1 MVGGTSAY
9 LSAGEHMTVGNLLYG
24 LLLPSG
30 NDAAIALADHV
41 AGTQARFVAMMND
54 RAQAMG
60 LRCTHFTSVSGI
72 VDRGN
77 YSCAEDLAALAH
89 AVLEQ
94 PLLARIVSS
103 RSAVL
108 PFPIKGGKLFLYNNN
123 PLMFLDYRGVDGLK
137 TGYTVAAGSC
147 LVAAARRGRA
157 WYGVVLLNSV
167 NSAAQAERLLN
178 RAFATA

>member
-1 MVGGTSAY
+1 
-9 LSAGEHMTVGNLLYG
+9 
-24 LLLPSG
+24 
-30 NDAAIALADHV
+30 
-41 AGTQARFVAMMND
+41 
-54 RAQAMG
+54 
-60 LRCTHFTSVSGI
+60 

-94 PLLARIVSS
+94 HLLARIVSS

-123 PLMFLDYRGVDGLK
+123 PLMFLGYRGVDGLK

-147 LVAAARRGRA
+147 LAAAARRGRG
-157 WYGVVLLNSV
+157 WFGVVLLNSV
-167 NSAAQAERLLN
+167 NTAAQAQRLLN
-178 RAFATA
+178 RAFAAA